1 MTDTWTTAELEPYTK
16 LIGLGLPDAV
26 MVAHILDRKLDPKLI
41 ASLSPA
47 IIGGMLRDQ
56 LGWTGTVMTDDLGA
70 VAITSQYKRAEAI
83 ALAIEAGNDLLTF
96 ANQADLRRRP
106 GPARGRHDRPAGR
119 QRPDQHHPDRQVDR
133 PPRSGYREPAG
144 LNMTCP
150 VMYSGIL
157 PACVRRASCR
167 SSCSCRPEAS

>member
-1 MTDTWTTAELEPYTK
+1 VTDTWTAAELEPYTT

-26 MVAHILDRKLDPKLI
+26 MSAHILDRKLDPTLI

-47 IIGGMLRDQ
+47 IVGGMLRGQ

-96 ANQADLRRRP
+96 ANQATYVDDLARRVVDTIVQLVDTGRIST
-106 GPARGRHDRPAGR
+106 ARIDESIARLDRMVA
-119 QRPDQHHPDRQVDR
+119 
-133 PPRSGYREPAG
+133 
-144 LNMTCP
+144 N
-150 VMYSGIL
+150 L
-157 PACVRRASCR
+157 PT
-167 SSCSCRPEAS
+167 